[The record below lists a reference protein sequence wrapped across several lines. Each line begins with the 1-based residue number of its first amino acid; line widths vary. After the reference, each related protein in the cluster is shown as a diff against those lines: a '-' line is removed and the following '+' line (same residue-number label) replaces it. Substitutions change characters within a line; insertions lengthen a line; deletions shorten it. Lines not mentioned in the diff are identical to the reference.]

1 VAKAMADLRRFSVFA
16 QFLAERF
23 EARRI
28 FDVAGG
34 MGKLNEALT
43 ARGAQ
48 VVTFD
53 RRHRHLNVSYVEAAF
68 TLNEPCHA
76 DLVVGLHPDGA
87 TRVIIEYAGLHRIA
101 FAVVPCCSDN
111 GMSYKPW
118 MRHLTELARA
128 QGFDEVGEQVL
139 PIGGRARVLYGRFSS
154 VAQGFDVS
162 SS

>member
-1 VAKAMADLRRFSVFA
+1 MADLRRFSAFA
-16 QFLAERF
+16 RFLAERF
-23 EARRI
+23 ESPRV

-53 RRHRHLNVSYVEAAF
+53 RRHRHLSVPYIERGF
-68 TLNEPCHA
+68 TLDEPCDA
-76 DLVVGLHPDGA
+76 ELVVGLHPDGA
-87 TRVIIEYAGLHRIA
+87 TRVIIEYAALHRIS

-118 MRHLTELARA
+118 MRHLAELARA

-139 PIGGRARVLYGRFSS
+139 PIRGRARVLYGRFFS
-154 VAQGFDVS
+154 VAQGLDATS
-162 SS
+162 S

>member
-1 VAKAMADLRRFSVFA
+1 MADLRRFTVFA
-16 QFLAERF
+16 QFLAQRF
-23 EARRI
+23 GARRV

-34 MGKLNEALT
+34 QGKLNEALT
-43 ARGAQ
+43 AHGAQ

-53 RRHRHLNVSYVEAAF
+53 RRHRHLDVPYVEGVF
-68 TLNEPCHA
+68 TLDQPCDA
-76 DLVVGLHPDGA
+76 ELVVGLHPDGA
-87 TRVIIEYAGLHRIA
+87 TRVIIEYAARHRIA

-128 QGFDEVGEQVL
+128 QSFDEVGEQVL
-139 PIGGRARVLYGRFSS
+139 PIRGRARVLYGRFSS

>member
-1 VAKAMADLRRFSVFA
+1 MADLRRFSVFA
-16 QFLAERF
+16 RFLAERF
-23 EARRI
+23 GARRV

-53 RRHRHLNVSYVEAAF
+53 RRHRHLNVPFVERGF
-68 TLNEPCHA
+68 TLDEPCDA
-76 DLVVGLHPDGA
+76 ELVVGLHPDGA
-87 TRVIIEYAGLHRIA
+87 TRVIIEYAALHRIA

-118 MRHLTELARA
+118 MRHLAELARA
-128 QGFDEVGEQVL
+128 QGFDEVAEQVL
-139 PIGGRARVLYGRFSS
+139 PIRGRARVLYGRFTPLSR
-154 VAQGFDVS
+154 AWTPPRPE
-162 SS
+162 